1 MDKHNQALIKKSKTR
16 QKKIALV
23 FKYTKNKKLSQT
35 YRDSSYKKI
44 QKEIIDF
51 YDPTNE
57 IILKRKAKSNTI
69 RFKRT
74 VIRNAGYS
82 PTEADRMVSWSWKHI
97 NSTIKNKVIVNVSSR
112 RKRWKY
118 MSIKRKM
125 DPKLEIM
132 ARGFNKRKHAEMLRK
147 KRTSRASAGLYKTL
161 ESGVKV
167 YDKNHGFGW
176 GIVYTAYTRGLDPEK
191 LYKNT
196 TIDPFIPEIYKLP
209 NSL

>member
-1 MDKHNQALIKKSKTR
+1 MDRKQKYTLIKKVTGNSKLAQKGRDWSKDRINREILSMYESVKEVSPRRTSKTKR
-16 QKKIALV
+16 AFNRKI
-23 FKYTKNKKLSQT
+23 KY
-35 YRDSSYKKI
+35 D
-44 QKEIIDF
+44 
-51 YDPTNE
+51 
-57 IILKRKAKSNTI
+57 KA
-69 RFKRT
+69 
-74 VIRNAGYS
+74 RNAGYT
-82 PTEADRMVSWSWKHI
+82 PKEATRMQDWSIQHI
-97 NSTIKNKVIVNVSSR
+97 NNVVRGKVIVNVSSR

-125 DPKLEIM
+125 DYDLEIM
-132 ARGFNKRKHAEMLRK
+132 ARNFNKRKHAEMLRK

-161 ESGVKV
+161 ETGVKV